1 MVPSPERLAQIEEQ
15 QRIVL
20 AARERRR
27 GLAAPDQAA
36 PTAAPALIPFRPRR
50 AERTTQPADPSARPN
65 VEPGLPS
72 LAAGIGQENG
82 GQTGKAKLLERPSL
96 GDAQK
101 AIDAALDFN
110 PEVSYAAWVYKL
122 LGLKD
127 WRLECL
133 GEDGEP
139 DEQLLADTTAFL
151 PRIAPTYGG
160 GIEAALHVGLDSI
173 MRTGAVVMELD
184 VADSRD
190 DVLEVDLLSPLV
202 VDFEVVRDGNHK
214 TVRPVYSSGNGAAA
228 VPFNEAQLCYIGHA
242 PKLGQPHGQSPFLP
256 VVDTVFPQ
264 AALRDGLQRV
274 VKNQGWSRIK
284 FVLDYDKVVKS
295 APPGVVEHLEGGGV
309 KVIDWG
315 KLKTHIE
322 TVRADLEASVED
334 MYEDDNWVMYNL
346 VSTESVGANHATE
359 SFDPAKIAQLFDQD
373 LITSV
378 KGQPAIHGRQWGS
391 DLSSTGSMQWIIQ
404 ALGIEALRSSPARAV
419 EWAISQWYRISG
431 RRGSCRLIF
440 EPLRKEDIKA
450 EAEARKLEVETGLL
464 LLDAGLIDDDEAA
477 MDLVGHPA
485 TGTPRAAG
493 EGSGRSSGMGPG
505 RAPSERG
512 EEVGPDPGSSTDPAG
527 ERATPPCSCGE
538 GEGRRAL
545 PAEDTRL
552 VPFVPA
558 DTDVLGPIEL
568 AQFAAVDEDDA
579 ERVRAAWDRRQRR
592 DAPSFIGMLAAT
604 LVASEEDERAD
615 WRMARE
621 LGMLGPRASDP
632 VAGRWQFDETVARYR
647 YPESR
652 PGRLG
657 RLVPPQRTARL
668 FEKGLSDRTG
678 QIEAAT
684 DRLLAGKMTPRE
696 WQLVMRD
703 VMKDAHLEARMLGVG
718 GKANMGAADYGSVGG
733 RLAEQY
739 QALGV
744 LSQDLVSGRLSAAQ
758 VRQRALNRVGSIVR
772 ESYRRGTERVE
783 LRAGYA
789 EERNLLEPSADH
801 CEDCLAEQARGW
813 VSTGSIKPIGQRR
826 CAGNCACEVER
837 RRPEPLRL
845 APAPQLIGG
854 MA

>member
-1 MVPSPERLAQIEEQ
+1 MPSPERLAEIEQLQ
-15 QRIVL
+15 QQAL
-20 AARERRR
+20 EARERRR

-36 PTAAPALIPFRPRR
+36 PAGATPIPFRPRR
-50 AERTTQPADPSARPN
+50 TTRATQPADTGARPD

-72 LAAGIGQENG
+72 LTAGIGRESG
-82 GQTGKAKLLERPSL
+82 AGASKAKILDRPSL
-96 GDAQK
+96 GEAQK

-139 DEQLLADTTAFL
+139 DEQLLADTMAFL

-173 MRTGAVVMELD
+173 LRTGAVAAELD

-190 DVLEVDLLSPLV
+190 DVLEIDLLSPLV
-202 VDFEVVRDGNHK
+202 VDFEVVPNGNHK
-214 TVRPVYSSGNGAAA
+214 TVRPVYSSGNGATP
-228 VPFNEAQLCYIGHA
+228 VPFNPAQLCYIGHA

-284 FVLDYDKVVKS
+284 FVLNYEKVVKS

-309 KVIDWG
+309 KVLDWG
-315 KLKTHIE
+315 KLKTHVE
-322 TVRADLEASVED
+322 AVRADLESSVED
-334 MYEDDNWVMYNL
+334 MYEDDNWVLYDL
-346 VSTESVGANHATE
+346 VDTGTVGANHAGE
-359 SFDPAKIAQLFDQD
+359 SFNPATIAQLFDQD

-391 DLSSTGSMQWIIQ
+391 DLSSTGSMQWIVQ
-404 ALGIEALRSSPARAV
+404 ALGIEALRSAPARAV
-419 EWAISQWYRISG
+419 EWGINQWYRISG

-464 LLDAGLIDDDEAA
+464 LLEAGLIDHDEAA

-493 EGSGRSSGMGPG
+493 EGSSRSSGTEPG

-512 EEVGPDPGSSTDPAG
+512 EEVGPDPGPSTDPAG
-527 ERATPPCSCGE
+527 ERTTPPCSCGE
-538 GEGRRAL
+538 GEGRRIL
-545 PAEDTRL
+545 PDEDTRL

-592 DAPSFIGMLAAT
+592 DAPTFVGMLAAVV
-604 LVASEEDERAD
+604 VASEDDDRSMSSRA
-615 WRMARE
+615 
-621 LGMLGPRASDP
+621 LGIRAVDP

-647 YPESR
+647 YPEAR

-657 RLVPPQRTARL
+657 RLVPPERTVRL
-668 FEKGLSDRTG
+668 FEKGLAERTG

-718 GKANMGAADYGSVGG
+718 GKANMGAADYGAVGG

-739 QALGV
+739 QALGT

-758 VRQRALNRVGSIVR
+758 VRQRALYRMGSIVR
-772 ESYRRGTERVE
+772 ETHRRGTERVE
-783 LRAGYA
+783 LAAGFT
-789 EERNLLEPSADH
+789 EERNILEPGAEH
-801 CEDCLAEQARGW
+801 CQDCLEQTDRGY
-813 VSTGSIKPIGQRR
+813 VQTGQIMPIGQRR
-826 CAGNCACEVER
+826 CLANCACRIER
-837 RRPEPLRL
+837 RRPEPQVGRQAL
-845 APAPQLIGG
+845 PALQMIGG
-854 MA
+854 AA

>member
-1 MVPSPERLAQIEEQ
+1 MPSPERLAQIEEQ

-27 GLAAPDQAA
+27 GFAAPDQAA

-50 AERTTQPADPSARPN
+50 AERATQPADPSARPN

-309 KVIDWG
+309 KVTDWG

-431 RRGSCRLIF
+431 RRGSCRLVF

-464 LLDAGLIDDDEAA
+464 LLGAGLIDADEAA

-485 TGTPRAAG
+485 TGTPPAPAQADA
-493 EGSGRSSGMGPG
+493 GRSSGIGAAG
-505 RAPSERG
+505 SAPSERG
-512 EEVGPDPGSSTDPAG
+512 EAEGPEVGSSIDPAG
-527 ERATPPCSCGE
+527 ERTTLPCSCGE
-538 GEGRRAL
+538 GEGRRLL
-545 PAEDTRL
+545 PDEDTRV

-558 DTDVLGPIEL
+558 DTDVLGPVEL
-568 AQFAAVDEDDA
+568 AQFAAVDEEDA

-592 DAPSFIGMLAAT
+592 DAPTFVGMLAAVI
-604 LVASEEDERAD
+604 VASEDEDRTSM
-615 WRMARE
+615 RSV
-621 LGMLGPRASDP
+621 LGIRASDP
-632 VAGRWQFDETVARYR
+632 VAGRWQFDENSARYR

-657 RLVPPQRTARL
+657 RLVPPERTVRL
-668 FEKGLSDRTG
+668 FERGLTDRTG

-684 DRLLAGKMTPRE
+684 DRLLAGKMTARE
-696 WQLVMRD
+696 WQLVMQG

-718 GKANMGAADYGSVGG
+718 GKGNMTAVDYGSVGG

-758 VRQRALNRVGSIVR
+758 VRQRALYRMGSIVR
-772 ESYRRGTERVE
+772 ETYRRGTERVE
-783 LRAGYA
+783 IAAGFT
-789 EERNLLEPSADH
+789 EERNILEPGADH
-801 CEDCLAEQARGW
+801 CQDCLDETARGY
-813 VSTGSIKPIGQRR
+813 VQTGQIMPIGQRTCR
-826 CAGNCACEVER
+826 ANCACRVVR
-837 RRPEPLRL
+837 RRPEPQVGRL
-845 APAPQLIGG
+845 ARQAPQLIGES
-854 MA
+854 A